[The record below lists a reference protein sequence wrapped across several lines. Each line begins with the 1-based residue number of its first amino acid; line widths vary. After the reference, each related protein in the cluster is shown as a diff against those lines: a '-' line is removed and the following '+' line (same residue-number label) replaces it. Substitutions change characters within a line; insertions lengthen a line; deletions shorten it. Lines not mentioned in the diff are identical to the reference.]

1 MSDDGKLARATRL
14 WQEGCRGL
22 SDGDLKKAIDLYARS
37 IETCPTAE
45 GYTFRGWAMSFE
57 GHLDEA
63 ISECIKAIEVDPS
76 FGNPYNDIG
85 CYLMQQGDLDEAVLW
100 LQRAKQ
106 ATRYESP
113 HFPCLNLGR
122 IYIIREMYSAALKEF
137 EQARKL
143 HADDPMAEAAVRAL
157 KKSIH

>member
-1 MSDDGKLARATRL
+1 
-14 WQEGCRGL
+14 
-22 SDGDLKKAIDLYARS
+22 
-37 IETCPTAE
+37 
-45 GYTFRGWAMSFE
+45 MSFE
-57 GHLDEA
+57 GQLDQA
-63 ISECIKAIEVDPS
+63 ISECLKAIEVDSS

-122 IYIIREMYSAALKEF
+122 IYIFQEMYSAALKEF

-143 HADDPMAEAAVRAL
+143 HPDDPMAEAAVRAL
-157 KKSIH
+157 KKTIQ